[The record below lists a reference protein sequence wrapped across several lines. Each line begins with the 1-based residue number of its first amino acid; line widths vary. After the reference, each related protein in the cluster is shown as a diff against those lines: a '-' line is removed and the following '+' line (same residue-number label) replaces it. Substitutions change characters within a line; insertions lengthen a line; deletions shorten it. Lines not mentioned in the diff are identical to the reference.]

1 MTNWQKECCSS
12 VSKPLELEKISE
24 TTYIQR
30 KNIIKEVIE
39 DEEVYTCMSRIITS
53 DELQL
58 LGEIDK
64 LQNKLLNAETAIA
77 DIYEEIIGG
86 N

>member
-1 MTNWQKECCSS
+1 MTDWQKECCSS
-12 VSKPLELEKISE
+12 VSEPLKLEQISE
-24 TTYIQR
+24 CTYIQR
-30 KNIIKEVIE
+30 KNITKEVIE
-39 DEEVYTCMSRIITS
+39 DEEVYTCISRIITS

-58 LGEIDK
+58 LGEIDN
-64 LQNKLLNAETAIA
+64 LQNKLLNAEIAIA

>member
-1 MTNWQKECCSS
+1 MTDWQKECCSS
-12 VSKPLELEKISE
+12 VNEPLELEKISE
-24 TTYIQR
+24 STYVQR
-30 KNIIKEVIE
+30 KNITKEVIE

-53 DELQL
+53 DELRL

>member
-1 MTNWQKECCSS
+1 MTDWQKECCSS
-12 VSKPLELEKISE
+12 VSEPLELEKISE
-24 TTYIQR
+24 STYIQR
-30 KNIIKEVIE
+30 KNITKEVIE
-39 DEEVYTCMSRIITS
+39 DEEIYTCMSRIITS
-53 DELQL
+53 DEFRL

>member
-1 MTNWQKECCSS
+1 MTDWQKECCSS
-12 VSKPLELEKISE
+12 VSKPLELKKISE
-24 TTYIQR
+24 NTYIQR
-30 KNIIKEVIE
+30 KNITKEVIE

-53 DELQL
+53 DELRL